1 MFINTV
7 YSFWWDL
14 TNDWWLDL
22 LQPATVYATL
32 KHPEPHLPAL
42 HRVHESEPPFELDA
56 PPRRSHVRHGS
67 VLRAPEKPLPLS
79 TRLYYVFIVVNLLLR
94 FTWSLKLSPHL
105 VYLVEWQRGLLLLEA
120 LELVR
125 RCVWVLLRVEWE
137 VVKQHADD
145 L

>member
-1 MFINTV
+1 M
-7 YSFWWDL
+7 
-14 TNDWWLDL
+14 
-22 LQPATVYATL
+22 
-32 KHPEPHLPAL
+32 
-42 HRVHESEPPFELDA
+42 
-56 PPRRSHVRHGS
+56 
-67 VLRAPEKPLPLS
+67 
-79 TRLYYVFIVVNLLLR
+79 FIVVNLLLR